1 MEINS
6 RSGCVRG
13 FFCTCE
19 FELSANL
26 ASVEALDRS
35 INNKKKG
42 RASLE
47 KKMRQNELPNVE
59 KWKAEELR
67 RARMSL
73 TSVLWAPYPE
83 H

>member
-1 MEINS
+1 MGDKQQVWVCE
-6 RSGCVRG
+6 R

-59 KWKAEELR
+59 K
-67 RARMSL
+67 
-73 TSVLWAPYPE
+73 
-83 H
+83 